1 MLVSRNKPITV
12 QFSSIDTMKDGE
24 INGKAKAIIATLKN
38 LSVLTTAAVL
48 NQIIP
53 VSCNSS

>member
-12 QFSSIDTMKDGE
+12 QFGSIDTMKDGE
-24 INGKAKAIIATLKN
+24 TNGKATIATLKN